1 MGKLNYFAESFV
13 GRRKNNQDACTVCD
27 LGNDSYLLAVADGMG
42 GTVGGQVASN
52 LILDFCK
59 ESLIKEFEKEI
70 KPEELKQI
78 LGEVLSKLQSIIYEK
93 IKIETELAGMGTTLT
108 CVLVQGDKY
117 VWGNIGDSRTYFLNS
132 DTIKQMSVDHTYI
145 QDYMNENE
153 EPIPQSIL
161 DQYSHYLTKAL
172 DGGSDSVDTFPEK
185 SSYETLNE
193 GDGFL
198 LCSDGLISNK
208 LETNNTLLH
217 NYVKGSDTLE
227 KAAKNLISMA
237 FHDGSK
243 DNISVILAEYGTI
256 TREKLKLK
264 NYSYPP
270 GESNVPNV
278 ITEYWELVIPILLL
292 IILLLIIYL

>member
-1 MGKLNYFAESFV
+1 MGKLSYFAESFI
-13 GRRKNNQDACTVCD
+13 GRRKNNQDACTVYE

-52 LILDFCK
+52 LVLDFCTDT
-59 ESLIKEFEKEI
+59 IKIEFEKKI
-70 KPEELKQI
+70 NPEDLKQT
-78 LGEVLSKLQSIIYEK
+78 LGNVLSKLQSVIHERIQA
-93 IKIETELAGMGTTLT
+93 ETELAGMGTTLT
-108 CVLVQGDKY
+108 CVLIQGDKY
-117 VWGNIGDSRTYFLNS
+117 VWGNIGDSRTYFLNF
-132 DTIKQMSVDHTYI
+132 DIIKQMSVDHTYI

-153 EPIPQSIL
+153 KPIPQNIL

-172 DGGSDSVDTFPEK
+172 DGGSDSVDTFPENA
-185 SSYETLNE
+185 SYETLNE

-198 LCSDGLISNK
+198 LCSDGLLSNK
-208 LETNNTLLH
+208 IETNNTLLH

-243 DNISVILAEYGTI
+243 DNISVVLAEYGAI
-256 TREKLKLK
+256 TREKSKMK

-270 GESNVPNV
+270 GESKILNV